1 MAYYKEKKRNTPI
14 ATLIKNYVNKKS
26 GKVADS
32 RGEIQTRFDYLDWKD
47 QKKIISAFLES
58 GKTDR
63 QWAYSKM
70 LNYWDKSF
78 EPKVKELWE
87 QLHEDKCSW
96 VVIRHFPLKYLSQNI
111 DKFTEDRD
119 YYFICLRLAEDKSFV
134 IDKDRL
140 SLTDYLAVLHHTGRS
155 ITDEEAKDIP
165 YRIVYRLCVEGFP
178 GYGEL
183 DRFADT
189 SRGTI
194 ISPINFQE
202 VSLANYYLKKLNCT
216 HVVWQFEEWN
226 TEVQKA
232 IFDSSEFRAISN
244 ADLDD
249 YDYRLGRIR
258 IARKYAYL
266 ALDDKYK
273 KPSDSDIEE
282 VLQPKEWFVETP
294 KAKKE
299 PKIPETRKPEPVDPA
314 VLKEM
319 IANNPALEK
328 LVGDFALDINAD
340 SDLPF

>member
-1 MAYYKEKKRNTPI
+1 
-14 ATLIKNYVNKKS
+14 
-26 GKVADS
+26 
-32 RGEIQTRFDYLDWKD
+32 
-47 QKKIISAFLES
+47 
-58 GKTDR
+58 
-63 QWAYSKM
+63 
-70 LNYWDKSF
+70 
-78 EPKVKELWE
+78 
-87 QLHEDKCSW
+87 
-96 VVIRHFPLKYLSQNI
+96 
-111 DKFTEDRD
+111 
-119 YYFICLRLAEDKSFV
+119 
-134 IDKDRL
+134 
-140 SLTDYLAVLHHTGRS
+140 
-155 ITDEEAKDIP
+155 
-165 YRIVYRLCVEGFP
+165 
-178 GYGEL
+178 
-183 DRFADT
+183 
-189 SRGTI
+189 
-194 ISPINFQE
+194 
-202 VSLANYYLKKLNCT
+202 LKKLNCT

-299 PKIPETRKPEPVDPA
+299 PKIPEPRKPEPVDPA

>member
-63 QWAYSKM
+63 QWAYSKV
-70 LNYWDKSF
+70 LDYWDKSF

-140 SLTDYLAVLHHTGRS
+140 SLTDYLAVLYHTGRT

-165 YRIVYRLCVEGFP
+165 YRVVHRLCVKGFP
-178 GYGEL
+178 MFGEL
-183 DRFADT
+183 DRYADT

-216 HVVWQFEEWN
+216 HVVWLFEEWN

-299 PKIPETRKPEPVDPA
+299 PKIPEPRKPEPVDPA